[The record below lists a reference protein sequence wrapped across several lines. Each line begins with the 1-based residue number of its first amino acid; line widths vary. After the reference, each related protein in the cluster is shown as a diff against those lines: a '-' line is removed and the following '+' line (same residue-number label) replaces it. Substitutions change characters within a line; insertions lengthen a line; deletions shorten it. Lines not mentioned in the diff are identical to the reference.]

1 MLWGIFSLV
10 LVGLSWTVV
19 GAVMGLAPKKKLDPA
34 VLQLTGA
41 VITVTACSFLL
52 PGPDINTID
61 GTTLF
66 WVGLDYWATGALNC
80 IMLILMALSMQKG
93 PNGII
98 WAIIQSAMIF
108 PFMTGMIFFGVEPK
122 AVRIAGLLLILL
134 SLALS
139 GFGKEN
145 SSKKGKWKLMAFAAF
160 LITGVV
166 QNLANLP
173 SYFESAQKITPVY
186 RALFLA
192 SGVLTTAVI
201 RVIWQRNWNSFRENL
216 KSKWLWI
223 FTFALQFFGLIFAIL
238 FQYPGMDALARCGL
252 GSVSYPLLVGSCLV
266 GFSLYSMF
274 ILKEK
279 NSLLQ
284 FASLGCCLA
293 GIIMICL

>member
-41 VITVTACSFLL
+41 VITVTTCSFLL
-52 PGPDINTID
+52 PGTDINTID

-166 QNLANLP
+166 QNLSNLP
-173 SYFESAQKITPVY
+173 SYFESAQKITPVF
-186 RALFLA
+186 RTMGIA
-192 SGVLTTAVI
+192 SGVLSTAVI
-201 RVIWQRNWNSFRENL
+201 RVLLQRNWSMFKENF

-223 FTFALQFFGLIFAIL
+223 FTFALQFFGLIFAII
-238 FQYPGMDALARCGL
+238 FQFPGMDALARCGL

>member
-41 VITVTACSFLL
+41 VITVTTCSFLL
-52 PGPDINTID
+52 PGTDINTID

>member
-41 VITVTACSFLL
+41 VITVTTCSFLL
-52 PGPDINTID
+52 PGTDINTID

-80 IMLILMALSMQKG
+80 IMLILMALAMQKG

>member
-52 PGPDINTID
+52 PGTDINTID

-80 IMLILMALSMQKG
+80 IMLILMALAMQKG

-139 GFGKEN
+139 GFGKGN

-166 QNLANLP
+166 QNLSNLP
-173 SYFESAQKITPVY
+173 SYFESAQKITPVF
-186 RALFLA
+186 RTMGIA
-192 SGVLTTAVI
+192 SGVLSTAVI
-201 RVIWQRNWNSFRENL
+201 RVLLQRNWSMFKENF

-223 FTFALQFFGLIFAIL
+223 FTFALQFFGLIFAII
-238 FQYPGMDALARCGL
+238 FQFPGMDALARCGL